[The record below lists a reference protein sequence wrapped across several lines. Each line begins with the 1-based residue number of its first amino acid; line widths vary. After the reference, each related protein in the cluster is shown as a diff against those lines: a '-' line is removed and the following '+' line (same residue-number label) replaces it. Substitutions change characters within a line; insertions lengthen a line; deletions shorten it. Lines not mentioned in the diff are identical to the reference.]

1 MIFLTYNPI
10 KKINTELTIAYIMIL
25 FLISMFV
32 FVVITEPKQ
41 RIVYTIEKGEIT
53 NIDTITYY
61 KLKYVL

>member
-1 MIFLTYNPI
+1 MIFLTYNLM

-25 FLISMFV
+25 VLISMFV

-41 RIVYTIEKGEIT
+41 RVVYTIEQGEIT

-61 KLKYVL
+61 KLRYAL

>member
-1 MIFLTYNPI
+1 MIFLTYNLM

-25 FLISMFV
+25 ILISMFV

-41 RIVYTIEKGEIT
+41 RVVYTIEQGEIT

-61 KLKYVL
+61 KLRYAL

>member
-1 MIFLTYNPI
+1 MIFLTYNPM

-25 FLISMFV
+25 VLISMFV

-41 RIVYTIEKGEIT
+41 RVVYTIEQGEIT

-61 KLKYVL
+61 KLRYAL

>member
-1 MIFLTYNPI
+1 M
-10 KKINTELTIAYIMIL
+10 KKINTELTMAYIIIL
-25 FLISMFV
+25 SLILIIV

-41 RIVYTIEKGEIT
+41 RVVYTIEKGEIT

>member
-1 MIFLTYNPI
+1 M

-25 FLISMFV
+25 VLISMFV

-41 RIVYTIEKGEIT
+41 RVVYTIEQGEIT

-61 KLKYVL
+61 KLRYAL

>member
-1 MIFLTYNPI
+1 M

-25 FLISMFV
+25 ILISMFA

-41 RIVYTIEKGEIT
+41 RVVYTIEQGEIT

-61 KLKYVL
+61 KLRYAL

>member
-1 MIFLTYNPI
+1 M

-25 FLISMFV
+25 ILISMFV

-41 RIVYTIEKGEIT
+41 RVVYTIEQGEIT

-61 KLKYVL
+61 KLRYAL